1 MKRLTVNADI
11 QNLSKVL
18 EFIVGGLP
26 KDSQKGKF
34 QQDIELVC
42 EEIFVNIC
50 NYAYGDKTGMA
61 EIETDISEG
70 KLTIIFH
77 DNGIPF
83 NPLTRQNPDISLPPE
98 ERSIGGLGIYL
109 VKKLADEV
117 SYRYDENTNILT
129 VVKKF
134 ENI

>member
-1 MKRLTVNADI
+1 MKRLTVHADI
-11 QNLSKVL
+11 QNLSEIF
-18 EFIVGGLP
+18 EFIVEELP
-26 KDSQKGKF
+26 EDSQNGKL
-34 QQDIELVC
+34 QQDIELIC

-70 KLTIIFH
+70 KLTIIFR
-77 DNGIPF
+77 DSGIPF

-98 ERSIGGLGIYL
+98 ERNIGGLGIYL
-109 VKKLADEV
+109 VKRLADEV

-129 VVKKF
+129 VVKKI

>member
-18 EFIVGGLP
+18 EFIVGELP
-26 KDSQKGKF
+26 KDSQNGKL
-34 QQDIELVC
+34 QHDIELVC

-70 KLTIIFH
+70 KLTIIFR

-98 ERSIGGLGIYL
+98 ERNIGGLGIYL
-109 VKKLADEV
+109 VKRLADEV
-117 SYRYDENTNILT
+117 SYRYDENINILT
-129 VVKKF
+129 VVKKI

>member
-1 MKRLTVNADI
+1 MKQLTVNADV

-18 EFIVGGLP
+18 EFIIGNLH
-26 KDSQKGKF
+26 KDSKNEKLQH
-34 QQDIELVC
+34 DIELVC

-61 EIETDISEG
+61 KIETDISDG
-70 KLTIIFH
+70 KLTIIFR

-109 VKKLADEV
+109 VKNLANEV
-117 SYRYDENTNILT
+117 SYRYDENTNILM
-129 VVKKF
+129 VIKKIG
-134 ENI
+134 NI